1 MSNSEKFYCISAI
14 ILLSIVSYFSMN
26 TRVVERVTTV
36 FETQEVPIFVTDTV
50 TVTEIDTIW
59 EYKMYKDDVILNG
72 ADVVMNKRFL
82 FNLAEDTPAPNAIR
96 DALPFGDVFNY
107 WRDILGPCGMFDWNE
122 SLYLTLYKEES
133 IDDCSKED
141 L

>member
-14 ILLSIVSYFSMN
+14 ILLVTIAYFSMN

-36 FETQEVPIFVTDTV
+36 FETQEVPIFVTDTL
-50 TVTEIDTIW
+50 TVTKVDTLW
-59 EYKMYKDDVILNG
+59 EYKMYEDDVVLNG
-72 ADVVMNKRFL
+72 ANVVMNKRFL
-82 FNLAEDTPAPNAIR
+82 FHLAEDTPIPNIIR
-96 DALPFGDVFNY
+96 NALPFGDVFNY
-107 WRDILGPCGMFDWNE
+107 WRDILGPCGMFDWNG

-133 IDDCSKED
+133 IDDCSKEN